1 VRAFLEDKGVSS
13 FDIRPGGSGQFDVAV
28 DGRLVFSRH
37 ASGGF
42 PDDAAMLLWLSAA
55 GGATSR

>member
-1 VRAFLEDKGVSS
+1 VRAFLENKGVRS
-13 FDIRPGGSGQFDVAV
+13 FDIRSGGSGQFDVAV

-42 PDDAAMLLWLSAA
+42 PGDAEMLSWLPA
-55 GGATSR
+55 GGGAASR